1 MLATLATRH
10 LYFSKVLAA
19 RKKNLTTNRARKN
32 KHTARKDHSI
42 PLMLCI
48 PVLDGRKETRD
59 ETLRTTAWEARF
71 ARTVS
76 VCVYWTTNFK
86 TLKSFIAII
95 RNSDICL
102 TINYFLSWPKDD
114 KI

>member
-1 MLATLATRH
+1 MLATLATSH

-32 KHTARKDHSI
+32 KHTLANTRKDHSI

-48 PVLDGRKETRD
+48 PVLDGGKETRD

-71 ARTVS
+71 AQAVN
-76 VCVYWTTNFK
+76 CFYGPYPFVYIGQPTSKRSNP
-86 TLKSFIAII
+86 L
-95 RNSDICL
+95 L
-102 TINYFLSWPKDD
+102 LLSG
-114 KI
+114 ILIYV

>member
-19 RKKNLTTNRARKN
+19 RRKNLTTNRARKN

-42 PLMLCI
+42 PLRVCI
-48 PVLDGRKETRD
+48 PVLDGGKEARD

-71 ARTVS
+71 AQTVN
-76 VCVYWTTNFK
+76 CFYGPYPFVYIGQPTSKGSNP
-86 TLKSFIAII
+86 L
-95 RNSDICL
+95 L
-102 TINYFLSWPKDD
+102 LLSG
-114 KI
+114 ILIYV